1 MAAAGMRDEA
11 RRGLA
16 AGTATGTAKGRRAM
30 RLARLMAT
38 TVLIA
43 PGLLLHTTPAA
54 MAQTSPN
61 GAETAGTVAF
71 AIVPQSLDGA
81 LAAFSAATR
90 IQVLTPGAMTRGV
103 ASPGVEGRLTPRD
116 GLNRLLS
123 GTGLVARFLN
133 GETVTVERLAPQS
146 GAVQLDPVQI
156 EAGRAATGP
165 AALPPAYAGG
175 QVARGGRLGAL
186 GNRDAMDTPFAVT
199 AYTAETIRN
208 QQAETVA
215 DVLANDPAVRSGF
228 GYGNFSETFVI
239 RGFPLIGEDLSIDGL
254 YGTAPRQIVATD
266 MFERVEVLKGAN
278 AFLNGAAPGGSGIGG
293 GVNLVPKRAE
303 DEPLTRL
310 TTSYAM
316 NSRLGASAD
325 VGRRFG
331 EGGMFGVRANAAIR
345 DGNTAIDDEKRSLLL
360 GSLALDYRGDN
371 ARVSLDVGSQRQ
383 RVEQGRSV
391 VYVTNVV
398 PAAPSASAG
407 YAQPWSYSEM
417 RDSFGQIRAEYDI
430 LPNVTLHGA
439 LGLRA
444 MREDGDYASP
454 TITAANGAGT
464 ISRLTV
470 PREDYTSTGQIGL
483 RAEQRTGPVL
493 HRLDFGVAAMRTAN
507 HNGYE
512 FGATSATNLYSMID
526 IARPTATLTAGM
538 VGDPPKVSE
547 TDLKSFYAS
556 DTLSI
561 LDDRVMLTAGLR
573 QQNLHVKGYNR
584 TTGVRT
590 SNYDESALTPVV
602 GLVVKPLRELSLFA
616 NRIEGLSQGP
626 TAPTTAVN
634 SGAIFEPYR
643 SVQYE
648 VGGKLDFGSLSASLS
663 LFQTTQPSG
672 VTDAVTRVYSVSGE
686 QRNRGV
692 ELMLYGEPVTGLRL
706 LGGVTLTDPK
716 LTNTGNAAT
725 EGNDAVGVPRRQMN
739 AGVEWDLPF
748 LPASLPRITLTGRML
763 HTGPQYVNVANTLK
777 LPSWTRFDL
786 GARMTTDIQN
796 RPVTVRATVEN
807 VADKAYWAS
816 AYGGYLTQGNP
827 LTAKLS
833 MSVDF

>member
-1 MAAAGMRDEA
+1 MAAAGMRDGE
-11 RRGLA
+11 RRGMMGGLA
-16 AGTATGTAKGRRAM
+16 EQRRAPWLG
-30 RLARLMAT
+30 RLLAT

-43 PGLLLHTTPAA
+43 PGLLPGGVPAA
-54 MAQTSPN
+54 LAQQTQA
-61 GAETAGTVAF
+61 GAVAF
-71 AIVPQSLDGA
+71 TIAPQSLDGA

-90 IQVLTPGAMTRGV
+90 IQVLTPGAVTRGV
-103 ASPGVEGRLTPRD
+103 ASPGADGRLTPRD

-133 GETVTVERLAPQS
+133 GETVTVERLAQQG
-146 GAVQLDPVQI
+146 GAVQLDPVQV

-165 AALPPAYAGG
+165 SALPPTYAGG

-186 GNRDAMDTPFAVT
+186 GNRDVMDVPFNVT

-208 QQAETVA
+208 QQSETVG
-215 DVLANDPAVRSGF
+215 DVLANDPAVRASL
-228 GYGNFSETFVI
+228 GYGNFAETFVI
-239 RGFPLIGEDLSIDGL
+239 RGFPLYNEDISVDGL
-254 YGTAPRQIVATD
+254 YGTAPRQIIATD

-278 AFLNGAAPGGSGIGG
+278 AFLNGAAPSGTGIGG
-293 GVNLVPKRAE
+293 GVNLVPKRAD

-316 NSRLGASAD
+316 NSRFGAAAD

-331 EGGMFGVRANAAIR
+331 EGGKFGVRANAAIR
-345 DGNTAIDDEKRSLLL
+345 DGDTAIDDEKRSLLL
-360 GSLALDYRGDN
+360 GSLALDYRGDR

-383 RVEQGRSV
+383 RVEQGRPV
-391 VYVTNVV
+391 VYVTNLV
-398 PAAPSASAG
+398 PAAPSASAS

-417 RDSFGQIRAEYDI
+417 RDTFGQIRAEYDI
-430 LPNVTLHGA
+430 LPNLTVHGA
-439 LGLRA
+439 FGLRS

-454 TITAANGAGT
+454 TITSANGAGT
-464 ISRLTV
+464 IARLTV
-470 PREDYTSTGQIGL
+470 PREDFASTGQVGL

-493 HRLDFGVAAMRTAN
+493 HRLDVGASAMRTTN
-507 HNGYE
+507 SNGYE
-512 FGATSATNLYSMID
+512 FGATSATNLYRMVD
-526 IARPTATLTAGM
+526 LARPRTTLTAGM
-538 VGDPPKVSE
+538 VGDPPKVGE
-547 TDLKSFYAS
+547 TDLRSFYAS

-573 QQNLHVKGYNR
+573 QQNLHVEGYNR
-584 TTGVRT
+584 TSGLRT
-590 SNYDESALTPVV
+590 SDYDESALTPVV

-616 NRIEGLSQGP
+616 NRIEGLAQGP

-634 SGAIFEPYR
+634 AGEIFEPYR

-648 VGGKLDFGSLSASLS
+648 VGGKLDFGRFTASLS

-672 VTDAVTRVYSVSGE
+672 VTDAVSRVYSVSGE

-692 ELMLYGEPVTGLRL
+692 ELMLYGEPMDGLRL
-706 LGGVTLTDPK
+706 LGGATFMDPE
-716 LTNTGNAAT
+716 LSDTGNAAT
-725 EGNDAVGVPRRQMN
+725 EGNDAVGVPRRQFN

-748 LPASLPRITLTGRML
+748 LPASLPRVTVTGRML

-777 LPSWTRFDL
+777 IPAWTRFDL

-796 RPVTVRATVEN
+796 RPVTFRAAVEN
-807 VADKAYWAS
+807 VADKAYWSSAS
-816 AYGGYLTQGNP
+816 GGYLTQGAP

-833 MSVDF
+833 MSADF